1 MNTIVITALV
11 FGLQLF
17 AQDASKQ
24 PAPVTTTDQTDF
36 APGGLI
42 RLTIPSSNL
51 FVEGWD
57 RPELE
62 ITTIKSSRHA
72 RCLDEVRVDTDR
84 PSATEFAIST
94 TLPSRSFFARLFGFG
109 CAATVEQHVHAP
121 RDSRLVIQHG
131 AGYVMVSGIR
141 GEIEATSRSGDIVLM
156 LPGPGPYSIDAKSKF
171 GSVSSDFAGTAH
183 RKKVI
188 GEQFAS
194 ANPPSS
200 RRIYLRIGFGGIT
213 IKEVPSTPEGNP
225 GQRPLPIR
233 RTF

>member
-17 AQDASKQ
+17 AQDGIKQ
-24 PAPVTTTDQTDF
+24 PAQVTATDRVNF

-42 RLTIPSSNL
+42 RLTTPSSNL
-51 FVEGWD
+51 FVEAWD
-57 RPELE
+57 RPEVE

-72 RCLDEVRVDTDR
+72 RCLDDVRVVTDR
-84 PSATEFAIST
+84 RSATELAITT
-94 TLPSRSFFARLFGFG
+94 TLPSRSFFARLFGLN
-109 CAATVEQHVHAP
+109 CAAAVEQHVNAP
-121 RDSRLVIQHG
+121 RDSRLVIHHG

-141 GEIEATSRSGDIVLM
+141 GEIEANSRSGDIVLM

-171 GSVSSDFAGTAH
+171 GSVSSDFAGTTQ
-183 RKKVI
+183 RKRLV

-194 ANPPSS
+194 TNPPSS

-213 IKEVPSTPEGNP
+213 IKEVPSTPEAPVGAGVP
-225 GQRPLPIR
+225 
-233 RTF
+233 